1 MGVCSIF
8 RRLRYVIRRTIMSS
22 VDFLRW
28 QGVKIGDNC
37 CIYSYSFGS
46 EPYLIEIGNHVQ
58 ITAGVK
64 FFTHGGGWVLREEYP
79 DFDCFGKI
87 KVGNNV
93 YIGNDALI
101 MPGVTIGNNVVIGA
115 GTVVTKSVP
124 DNSVVAGNPGRI
136 IGNISSFKE
145 KMLKYNFH
153 SKSVKNKKA
162 FILSEEHKD
171 LFIQK

>member
-1 MGVCSIF
+1 
-8 RRLRYVIRRTIMSS
+8 MSS

-28 QGVKIGDNC
+28 QGVKIGNNC

-46 EPYLIEIGNHVQ
+46 EPYLVEVGNHVQ

-64 FFTHGGGWVLREEYP
+64 IFTHGGGWVLREEYP
-79 DFDCFGKI
+79 DYDCFGKVKI
-87 KVGNNV
+87 GNNV

-115 GTVVTKSVP
+115 GSVVTKSIP
-124 DNSVVAGNPGRI
+124 DNSVIAGNPARV
-136 IGNISSFKE
+136 IGTFDSYKE

-153 SKSVKNKKA
+153 SKNIKDKKA
-162 FILSEEHKD
+162 FILLDENTN
-171 LFIQK
+171 LFIKK